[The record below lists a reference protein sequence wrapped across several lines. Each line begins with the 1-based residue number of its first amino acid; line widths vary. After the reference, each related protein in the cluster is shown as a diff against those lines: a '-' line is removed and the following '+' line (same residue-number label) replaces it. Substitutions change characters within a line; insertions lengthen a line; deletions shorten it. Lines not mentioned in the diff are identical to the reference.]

1 MLKLLF
7 DVMEFLL
14 SPSSES
20 GVSGAA
26 LSPPLRQRDFE
37 AASVDI
43 PPFSTEKQGA
53 PVWFW

>member
-14 SPSSES
+14 SPSSEPD
-20 GVSGAA
+20 VSGAA
-26 LSPPLRQRDFE
+26 LSPPLRQRDFG
-37 AASVDI
+37 AAPVDI